1 MLRVALLL
9 PDEFATLS
17 FAPLAVFEAAN
28 AILEEPFYEV
38 HVASVTGGRL
48 VNSFGMAIETECV
61 TDTTFD
67 TLLVGSPPDLRT
79 PSPQMLSFLQR
90 ALTNTRPIPA
100 ISLGPFILAQPASL
114 S

>member
-1 MLRVALLL
+1 MIRVALLV
-9 PDEFATLS
+9 PDGFATLS

-48 VNSFGMAIETECV
+48 ANSFGMAIETECV
-61 TDTTFD
+61 TDATFD
-67 TLLVGSPPDLRT
+67 TLVVGSPPDLRT

-90 ALTNTRPIPA
+90 ALTNTRRIAA
-100 ISLGPFILAQPASL
+100 ICVGAFILGEA
-114 S
+114 